1 MSDGF
6 LLGTTTTTTA
16 AAAALINEEENRGF
30 RSQAG
35 GFQTP
40 LIHIYTVQSQFNSRV
55 PRSLYGVVHNML
67 QHWQRKD
74 QAQPTWR
81 KFGSKESTSTTLF
94 VQRRSE
100 PCYRLP
106 VCASE

>member
-6 LLGTTTTTTA
+6 LLGTTTTTA
-16 AAAALINEEENRGF
+16 AMINEEENRGF
-30 RSQAG
+30 RFHSQAG

-40 LIHIYTVQSQFNSRV
+40 VIHIYTVQSQFNSRV
-55 PRSLYGVVHNML
+55 PQSLYGVVHNHAAAL
-67 QHWQRKD
+67 AEKD
-74 QAQPTWR
+74 QAAQPTWR